1 MESKSD
7 LFRDSVRFQQGD
19 ASSLPFLIGK
29 TNKETLLPVLE
40 LDRPR
45 VTISD
50 AMAKRGNREKPKQS
64 GGSRDGDVV
73 SLKDLALHLGLS
85 PTTLSVVLNNSPKAE
100 AIPKETK
107 TRIFDAAREL
117 NYRPNYLAR
126 SLRVQKTNTI
136 GVIVPE
142 LSDGYSAM
150 VLNGVES
157 VLATAGYL
165 CLTASHRHNDELL
178 ERLPRVLAERQ
189 VEGIIA
195 VDTTVKFDPTLPIV
209 NVSGHDEIEGVTNV
223 VLNHQHAAELGIGHL
238 YNLGHRRIAA
248 LKGQEFSSDTEIRWT
263 AINDAANK
271 RGIFFH
277 PVLTAQ
283 LQGDSPSPEVGYSAM
298 KSILANG
305 EPFTAVF
312 AFNDVSAIGA
322 IRALEEMGLR
332 VPVDVSVLGFDDI
345 YSAAFHNPA
354 LTTIRQPL
362 FEMGSLAAETLLK
375 RLRNGANSKVPLTL
389 SVEPTIIVRQS
400 TARVSP

>member
-1 MESKSD
+1 
-7 LFRDSVRFQQGD
+7 
-19 ASSLPFLIGK
+19 
-29 TNKETLLPVLE
+29 
-40 LDRPR
+40 
-45 VTISD
+45 VTPPD
-50 AMAKRGNREKPKQS
+50 
-64 GGSRDGDVV
+64 GGAV
-73 SLKDLALHLGLS
+73 SLKDLALSLGLS

-100 AIPKETK
+100 SIPKETK
-107 TRIFDAAREL
+107 TRIFDAARKL

-157 VLATAGYL
+157 ALANAGYL
-165 CLTASHRHNDELL
+165 CLTASHRHRDDLL
-178 ERLPRVLAERQ
+178 ERLPRVLADRQ

-195 VDTTVKFDPTLPIV
+195 VDTTIRFDPTLPIV

-248 LKGQEFSSDTEIRWT
+248 LKGQEFSSDTEIRWE
-263 AINDAANK
+263 AINDAAKK
-271 RGIFFH
+271 RGISFH
-277 PVLTAQ
+277 PALTAQ

-298 KSILANG
+298 KSLLAKG

-332 VPVDVSVLGFDDI
+332 VPTDVSVLGFDDI
-345 YSAAFHNPA
+345 YAAAFHNPA

-362 FEMGSLAAETLLK
+362 FEMGSLAAETLLE
-375 RLRNGANSKVPLTL
+375 RLKNGSLKGNPNTL
-389 SVEPTIIVRQS
+389 SVEPTIVVRES
-400 TARVSP
+400 TARISK